1 MTLLVVV
8 LSYLIGSV
16 PVGYLIVQLKKG
28 LDVRSVGSGNMGATN
43 VMRAAGRSGALLTLI
58 LDVAKG
64 YSAVLFAGLLTDN
77 GARAIA
83 LSALAVILG
92 HVLPIYLKFRGGKGV
107 ATGVGIFLYLA
118 TIPILIALVV
128 FLIVVGLSR
137 YVSLGSM
144 LGAASFPILYY
155 LLDYSRQPSP
165 WILFAACFCSGLI
178 IMTHH
183 ENIRRLMAGTE
194 RKFAGAK

>member
-1 MTLLVVV
+1 MTLLAVI
-8 LSYLIGSV
+8 LSYLIGSI
-16 PVGYLIVQLKKG
+16 PFGYLIVQLKKG
-28 LDVRSVGSGNMGATN
+28 LDVRSVGSGNTGATN
-43 VMRAAGRSGALLTLI
+43 VMRAAGRSGAVLTLI

-64 YSAVLFAGLLTDN
+64 YSAVFFASLLMQN
-77 GARAIA
+77 EARGIA
-83 LSALAVILG
+83 LSALAAILG
-92 HVLPIYLKFRGGKGV
+92 HVLPIYLRFKGGKGV
-107 ATGVGIFLYLA
+107 ATGVGIFLYLS

-144 LGAASFPILYY
+144 LGAASFPIFYY
-155 LLDYSRQPSP
+155 LLDYSRRPLP

-178 IMTHH
+178 IITHY

-194 RKFAGAK
+194 RKLAGGK